1 MKTILV
7 VDDEPQIAEIARDY
21 LRLAGFDVIV
31 AGDGVRALEAARGR
45 RPDLVVLDLGLPGL
59 DGLSGRRRGPPP
71 FVRRMGCA
79 FAALI
84 VLTAIGASTLVSLL
98 GRSPHRVLPLSA
110 LALVLILVLA
120 TAFRRAIGRVA
131 GAFAEQDRL
140 RRQLMADVAHE
151 LRTPLAI
158 LQGRIEGLL
167 DGVYPRDET
176 HLEELLDETRHLGRL
191 VEDLGTLAHAE
202 AGALELHKEPL
213 DLGDLVRDVA
223 ATLPRPIVVEAPAD
237 LPALEADPVRI
248 RQVLLNLLANALRH
262 TPAEGTISVEVQ
274 AHPQRM
280 LIRVRDTGSGIAPE
294 ELPRLFERFQKGSGS
309 RGSGLGLPI
318 ARKLVLAH
326 GGEIGVESVL
336 GKGTEVTVELPR

>member
-1 MKTILV
+1 MRQHGQ
-7 VDDEPQIAEIARDY
+7 P
-21 LRLAGFDVIV
+21 
-31 AGDGVRALEAARGR
+31 
-45 RPDLVVLDLGLPGL
+45 PPW
-59 DGLSGRRRGPPP
+59 GRRRMPPP
-71 FVRRMGCA
+71 VVRRLGCV

-84 VLTAIGASTLVSLL
+84 VLAAIGASTLASLFW
-98 GRSPHRVLPLSA
+98 RSPHRVFPI
-110 LALVLILVLA
+110 LAVGLALILVLA
-120 TAFRRAIGRVA
+120 TAFRRALRPVA

-151 LRTPLAI
+151 LRTPLSI

-176 HLEELLDETRHLGRL
+176 HLAELLEETRHLARL

-202 AGALELHKEPL
+202 AGALELRKEPV
-213 DLGDLVRDVA
+213 DLGDLIREVA
-223 ATLPRPIVVEAPAD
+223 AALPRPIAVEVPAE

-262 TPAEGTISVEVQ
+262 TPEEGVVAVEVQ
-274 AHPQRM
+274 ARPQQM
-280 LIRVRDTGSGIAPE
+280 LIRVRDSGSGIAPE
-294 ELPRLFERFQKGSGS
+294 DLPRIFERFQKGSDS

-326 GGEIGVESVL
+326 GGEIGIESVV
-336 GKGTEVTVELPR
+336 GEGTVVTVSLPR

>member
-1 MKTILV
+1 MRRHG
-7 VDDEPQIAEIARDY
+7 PPPPFMGSRWRD
-21 LRLAGFDVIV
+21 RPGSAAGG
-31 AGDGVRALEAARGR
+31 AGH
-45 RPDLVVLDLGLPGL
+45 
-59 DGLSGRRRGPPP
+59 RRGPPP

-84 VLTAIGASTLVSLL
+84 VLAAVGASTLVSLL
-98 GRSPHRVLPLSA
+98 WRSPQRVLPLSA
-110 LALVLILVLA
+110 VALALIMALVLV
-120 TAFRRAIGRVA
+120 FRRAIGRVA

-176 HLEELLDETRHLGRL
+176 HLEELLDETRHLSRL

-202 AGALELHKEPL
+202 AGALELRKEPV
-213 DLGDLVRDVA
+213 DLGDLIRDVA
-223 ATLPRPIVVEAPAD
+223 ASLPRPVAVEVPAE
-237 LPALEADPVRI
+237 LPAIEVDPLRI

-262 TPAEGTISVEVQ
+262 TPAEGVISVEVQ
-274 AHPQRM
+274 AQPQRM
-280 LIRVRDTGSGIAPE
+280 LIRVRDSGSGIAPE
-294 ELPRLFERFQKGSGS
+294 DLPRLFERFQKGSDS

-326 GGEIGVESVL
+326 DGEIGVESVV
-336 GKGTEVTVELPR
+336 GEGTEVTVSLPR

>member
-1 MKTILV
+1 MRKH
-7 VDDEPQIAEIARDY
+7 
-21 LRLAGFDVIV
+21 
-31 AGDGVRALEAARGR
+31 
-45 RPDLVVLDLGLPGL
+45 GLPPPWGCR
-59 DGLSGRRRGPPP
+59 DRPGFPARFAGRRRGPHP

-84 VLTAIGASTLVSLL
+84 VLASIGASALVSLL
-98 GRSPHRVLPLSA
+98 GRSPHQVLPLSA
-110 LALVLILVLA
+110 VAFALIVVLA
-120 TAFRRAIGRVA
+120 TAFRRTLRPVA
-131 GAFAEQDRL
+131 RAFAEQDRL

-167 DGVYPRDET
+167 DGVYPRDEV
-176 HLEELLDETRHLGRL
+176 HLAELLDETRHLSRL

-202 AGALELHKEPL
+202 AGALELRKEAV
-213 DLGDLVRDVA
+213 DLGDLIRDVA
-223 ATLPRPIVVEAPAD
+223 ASLPRPIAIEVPAE

-262 TPAEGTISVEVQ
+262 TPAEGVISVEVQ
-274 AHPQRM
+274 AQPQRM
-280 LIRVRDTGSGIAPE
+280 LIHVRDSGSGIAPE
-294 ELPRLFERFQKGSGS
+294 DLPHLFERFQKGSDS

-326 GGEIGVESVL
+326 GGDIGIESAP
-336 GKGTEVTVELPR
+336 GEGTEVTVSLPR

>member
-1 MKTILV
+1 MRKNCPPRWV
-7 VDDEPQIAEIARDY
+7 WRD
-21 LRLAGFDVIV
+21 RSGFPAGV
-31 AGDGVRALEAARGR
+31 A
-45 RPDLVVLDLGLPGL
+45 
-59 DGLSGRRRGPPP
+59 GRRRMPPP
-71 FVRRMGCA
+71 SVRRMGCA

-84 VLTAIGASTLVSLL
+84 LLAAIGASTLVSLL
-98 GRSPHRVLPLSA
+98 GRAPHRALPLSA
-110 LALVLILVLA
+110 LALALIAALA
-120 TAFRRAIGRVA
+120 MAFRRAIRRVG

-176 HLEELLDETRHLGRL
+176 HLAELLDETRHLARL

-202 AGALELHKEPL
+202 AGALELRKEPV
-213 DLGDLVRDVA
+213 DLGDLLRDVA
-223 ATLPRPIVVEAPAD
+223 ASLPRPIVVEVPAE
-237 LPALEADPVRI
+237 LPAIEADPVRI
-248 RQVLLNLLANALRH
+248 RQVLLNLLANAMRH
-262 TPAEGTISVEVQ
+262 TPAEGDISVEMQ
-274 AHPQRM
+274 AQPRHI

-294 ELPRLFERFQKGSGS
+294 DLPRLFERFQKGSDS

-326 GGEIGVESVL
+326 GGDIGIESVV
-336 GKGTEVTVELPR
+336 GEGTEVTVSLPR

>member
-1 MKTILV
+1 
-7 VDDEPQIAEIARDY
+7 
-21 LRLAGFDVIV
+21 
-31 AGDGVRALEAARGR
+31 
-45 RPDLVVLDLGLPGL
+45 
-59 DGLSGRRRGPPP
+59 
-71 FVRRMGCA
+71 MGCA
-79 FAALI
+79 FATLI
-84 VLTAIGASTLVSLL
+84 VLASIGASALVSLL
-98 GRSPHRVLPLSA
+98 GRAPHRVLPISA
-110 LALVLILVLA
+110 VAFALIVLLA
-120 TAFRRAIGRVA
+120 TAFRRTLRPVA

-167 DGVYPRDET
+167 DGVYPRDEA
-176 HLEELLDETRHLGRL
+176 HLAELLEETRHLSRL

-202 AGALELHKEPL
+202 AGALELRKEAV

-223 ATLPRPIVVEAPAD
+223 AALPRPIAVEVPAG
-237 LPALEADPVRI
+237 LSAIEVDPVRI

-262 TPAEGTISVEVQ
+262 TPVEDVIAVEVQ
-274 AHPQRM
+274 AQPQRM

-294 ELPRLFERFQKGSGS
+294 DLPRLFERFHKGSGS

-326 GGEIGVESVL
+326 GGDIGIESTP
-336 GKGTEVTVELPR
+336 GQGTEVTVSLPR